1 MLIVQSR
8 PTKMTECL
16 ICYEDEFP
24 ETSHPFAQID
34 YRNGE
39 LYGMG
44 NSLRKT
50 TCCSS
55 NICANCIANIAW
67 NSGDRCPYRCARGNV
82 WRPEL
87 FPNPN
92 PTGRRGWQLETDGT
106 PPRRVRRCGRCG
118 GTDHISTNRRCPDRI
133 RRERERAMAVL
144 EARQNAAP
152 PLSVALRG
160 MDERLAANA
169 PVPVPDPAPTP
180 DDAPAPAPAP
190 ATVPVPPP
198 TSRERHLRAVLEG
211 STPPLPLPLTRRE
224 EGLAEENVRFMAE
237 VRRHEAENARLRA
250 EVTRLQGVV
259 VGQQQRIAN
268 ITAYLTE

>member
-1 MLIVQSR
+1 LLIVQSR

-92 PTGRRGWQLETDGT
+92 PTGRRLPYGEGT

-118 GTDHISTNRRCPDRI
+118 GTDHISTNRRCPDHPANYARI

-152 PLSVALRG
+152 PLSVALMG
-160 MDERLAANA
+160 MEERLAANAPDPVPDPA
-169 PVPVPDPAPTP
+169 PVPVPDPAP
-180 DDAPAPAPAP
+180 APETRGALI
-190 ATVPVPPP
+190 
-198 TSRERHLRAVLEG
+198 ERL
-211 STPPLPLPLTRRE
+211 LPLASAENARLT
-224 EGLAEENVRFMAE
+224 
-237 VRRHEAENARLRA
+237 AENARLRA
-250 EVTRLQGVV
+250 EVERLQGVV

-268 ITAYLTE
+268 IRAYLTE

>member
-1 MLIVQSR
+1 
-8 PTKMTECL
+8 MTACL

-24 ETSHPFAQID
+24 ATSHPFAQID

-55 NICANCIANIAW
+55 DICANCIANIAW

-92 PTGRRGWQLETDGT
+92 PTGRQGWQLEGEGT

-118 GTDHISTNRRCPDRI
+118 GTDHISTNRRCPDHPDNYARI
-133 RRERERAMAVL
+133 RRERERAREVL
-144 EARQNAAP
+144 LARQNAAP

-169 PVPVPDPAPTP
+169 PDPVPDPAPVPVPDPAP
-180 DDAPAPAPAP
+180 APETRGALI
-190 ATVPVPPP
+190 
-198 TSRERHLRAVLEG
+198 ERL
-211 STPPLPLPLTRRE
+211 LPL
-224 EGLAEENVRFMAE
+224 AS
-237 VRRHEAENARLRA
+237 AENARLRA
-250 EVTRLQGVV
+250 EVERLQGVV

-268 ITAYLTE
+268 IRAYLTE